1 MSTLIYFRFLLP
13 VRACVY
19 VYGVLD
25 IIRHKHQ
32 TKDQIISIKT
42 KAKTNIKTK
51 NPIEYISNLVSNRV
65 VQKKKTKKKEIEALT
80 T

>member
-32 TKDQIISIKT
+32 TEIMSIKT
-42 KAKTNIKTK
+42 KAKPNIKT
-51 NPIEYISNLVSNRV
+51 NPISCRIVSFR
-65 VQKKKTKKKEIEALT
+65 KKKKKKKRR
-80 T
+80 